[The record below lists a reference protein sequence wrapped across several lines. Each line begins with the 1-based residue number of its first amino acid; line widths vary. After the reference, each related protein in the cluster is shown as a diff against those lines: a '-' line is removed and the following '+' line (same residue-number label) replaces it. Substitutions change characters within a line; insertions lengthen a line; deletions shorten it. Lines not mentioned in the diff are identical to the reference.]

1 MMTNFKRIFVPLI
14 LNLGRRKEKGI
25 FTGTPIIIGGGARS
39 GTTLLLSILSAHPSI
54 FAFRKELSLFKY
66 GKEIDGRFIPDRID
80 RFYTGILRSRI
91 SNKVDRWC
99 EKTPNNIRYI
109 KRIDSFFQQKEYRFI
124 QIVRDGRDVILSR
137 HPHDTD
143 RYYHVEPAD
152 WVNDVRE
159 GLKFAEREN
168 FLTIRYESLIE
179 DFENTMTAVCDHV
192 GITLSDEILNFFD
205 HASVRR
211 NPAYF
216 TGLKKMHNKSI
227 GKWKKTENK
236 ERVKELLAYP
246 GAMEL
251 LKKFNY
257 L

>member
-1 MMTNFKRIFVPLI
+1 MMTPFKRIFIPLI
-14 LNLGRRKEKGI
+14 KQLGRRKERRI
-25 FTGTPIIIGGGARS
+25 FKAPPIIIGGGARS

-54 FAFRKELSLFKY
+54 FAFRTELGLFKY
-66 GKEIDGRFIPDRID
+66 GKEVYGQFIPERID
-80 RFYTGILRSRI
+80 RLYTGILRNRI
-91 SNKVDRWC
+91 GKEVDRWC

-109 KRIDSFFQQKEYRFI
+109 PRIDSFFQEKEYRFI

-137 HPHDTD
+137 HPHTTH
-143 RYYHVEPAD
+143 RYYHVEPGEWVAD
-152 WVNDVRE
+152 LQE
-159 GLKFAEREN
+159 GSKYEDREN

-179 DFENTMTAVCDHV
+179 DFENTMAIVCDHL
-192 GITLSDEILNFFD
+192 GIELSEEILNFYE

-216 TGLKKMHNKSI
+216 TGLEKMHSKSI
-227 GKWKKTENK
+227 GKWKKPENK
-236 ERVKELLAYP
+236 ERVDELLACP